1 MLVKDLI
8 KFDPKDATPID
19 ETPRRPLFKLE
30 VGTSLFEA
38 IDYFQEGTQGHIA
51 GVIRDRKLVGVVT
64 LEDAIE
70 ELIQEEIVDETDV
83 YEDVDKGLLRAQER
97 ASLFRRFSTQ
107 LSSGSNTGVAGS
119 LGNSFGKG
127 HSPMYK
133 KGSVRSNTHHVSP
146 IICSV
151 GGGAHVSSRSMR
163 CCNAFHFHADILIDT
178 AICDAFNHCVGFLIL
193 QIRSHGSFAIQRAGS
208 ATSQGSL
215 FRPSTGLIQQMDG
228 DEDTPLLSPA

>member
-151 GGGAHVSSRSMR
+151 GGALTYHLAQCGVAM
-163 CCNAFHFHADILIDT
+163 HFIFMLIY
-178 AICDAFNHCVGFLIL
+178 
-193 QIRSHGSFAIQRAGS
+193 
-208 ATSQGSL
+208 
-215 FRPSTGLIQQMDG
+215 
-228 DEDTPLLSPA
+228 